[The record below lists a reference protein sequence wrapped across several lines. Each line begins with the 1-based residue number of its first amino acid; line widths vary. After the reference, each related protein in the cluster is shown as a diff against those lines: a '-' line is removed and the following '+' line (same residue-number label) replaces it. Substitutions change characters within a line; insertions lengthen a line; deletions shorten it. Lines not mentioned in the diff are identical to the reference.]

1 MATTPFVT
9 TNVIVTDPVV
19 KIFNVNNIALF
30 TTDPLI
36 KGVNSF
42 ELCNSLRSVAE
53 FFGTN
58 TNTYKMATAMF
69 SQVRKFTDGDGSL
82 YVIPFDGVSANPST
96 TTTDDLTDKIIT
108 LKSLNNGK
116 IKFTIDGVVY
126 DINNLNFNNIT
137 SVKDVASLIQG
148 KISESVLRIEAVENN
163 TKLKFS
169 SLKVGLNSTL
179 VIEASSLFGT
189 DLLDTN
195 YLDGDTFVETQ
206 GTNASGETLK
216 QACERI
222 LAMPEGIRPSF
233 ESLITTLRFELDYD
247 DEGSYFKELTS
258 YLKGV
263 DKIFTYTYSSVHDTA
278 NALLLKN
285 ASLTKT
291 RLLIHKPSEVLEFTG
306 AITSFLFS
314 NLTSIPNNA
323 LTLNKKRFAG
333 ITPVLYWTDAE
344 KQSFQNAGVD
354 YYISNKGT
362 PAYWSTTAHGDA
374 FDGIYNIATLELELT
389 QDYDNALNTPT
400 KLPQTQ
406 ASVDF
411 MASVIRGTLLRLRAN
426 GIIILEGNVD
436 WNSSQKPSNTAVENF
451 QSKIRTEGFY
461 IEIPNINKQ
470 PQVDREARKLPISIP
485 YVKLAGAIHKAN
497 IQSYVEK

>member
-1 MATTPFVT
+1 MAETEFVI
-9 TNVIVTDPVV
+9 TNVTVIDPVV

-42 ELCNSLRSVAE
+42 EVCNSLRSVAE

-69 SQVRKFTDGDGSL
+69 SQVRKFTDGEGSL
-82 YVIPFDGVSANPST
+82 YIIPFNGVSATSST
-96 TTTDDLTDKIIT
+96 ITTDDLTGNIT
-108 LKSLNNGK
+108 SLKSVSDGK
-116 IKFTIDGVVY
+116 VKFTIDGVVY
-126 DINNLNFNNIT
+126 DINNLNFSNIT
-137 SVKDVASLIQG
+137 SIKDIASIIQS
-148 KISESVLRIEAVENN
+148 KISESVLRIEVIENN

-179 VIEASSLFGT
+179 VIEASSLTGT
-189 DLLDTN
+189 DLLDAT
-195 YLDGDTFVETQ
+195 YLDGGTFVETD
-206 GTNASGETLK
+206 GANASGETLK
-216 QACERI
+216 EACERI
-222 LAMPEGIRPSF
+222 LAMPEGVRPSF
-233 ESLITTLRFELDYD
+233 ESLITTLRFQLDYE
-247 DEGSYFKELTS
+247 EGSYFKELTS

-263 DKIFTYTYSSVHDTA
+263 DKIFTYTYSSVNDNA

-285 ASLTKT
+285 ANLTKT

-314 NLTSIPNNA
+314 NITSLPNNA
-323 LTLNKKRFAG
+323 LTLNKKQFAG
-333 ITPVLYWTDAE
+333 ITPVLYWTDGE
-344 KQSFQNAGVD
+344 KQSFQNIGVD

-374 FDGIYNIATLELELT
+374 FDGIYNIKTLELELT

-406 ASVDF
+406 ASVDL
-411 MASVIRGTLLRLRAN
+411 MASIIRSTLLRLRTN
-426 GIIILEGNVD
+426 GIIILDGNVN
-436 WNSSQKPSNTAVENF
+436 WNSSQKPSNTSIENF

-461 IEIPNINKQ
+461 IEVANINNQ
-470 PQVDREARKLPISIP
+470 PQVDREERKLPISIP
-485 YVKLAGAIHKAN
+485 YVKLAGAIHKAT
-497 IQSYVEK
+497 ILSYVEK